1 MKYDMKYGDYSNVTQ
16 DVAALTDILNRQG
29 SYLLLEVM
37 AENVGKAVLNFKLSQ
52 KEVDVV
58 VSKDCDTYRALVNER
73 T

>member
-1 MKYDMKYGDYSNVTQ
+1 MNYGDYGNVKQ
-16 DVAALTDILNRQG
+16 DVAVLTDILNRQG

-37 AENVGKAVLNFKLSQ
+37 AENVGKATLNFKLSQ